1 MCPGRSAAAPRR
13 CRADAP
19 RRLEPTANG
28 VGQQRNHVR
37 QGGGPCGAVASDRQN
52 AVAQV
57 DGVGVARVFDADHL
71 IPMIL
76 HLRDFQMRRPRTL
89 RCDHVENIADR
100 LRVASGFAEILPRL
114 PRTFL
119 TFLISAGTSA
129 DTFEY
134 FGGQLALV
142 EMQCFADWRIRHQR
156 CSCRFTDCCAADD
169 CVADSRPATSCA
181 IIAVK
186 SSCCPSC
193 DCLRNAATSI
203 TCASA

>member
-1 MCPGRSAAAPRR
+1 MRGCRIGSSECRRAGRRGRSGARFRR
-13 CRADAP
+13 RPPDP
-19 RRLEPTANG
+19 NDS
-28 VGQQRNHVR
+28 
-37 QGGGPCGAVASDRQN
+37 AS
-52 AVAQV
+52 
-57 DGVGVARVFDADHL
+57 AR
-71 IPMIL
+71 
-76 HLRDFQMRRPRTL
+76 FQMRRPRTL